1 MLILYLHVVIR
12 VKAFK
17 VLILTSFVR
26 FIIPQG
32 MLLTHALSAVSPV
45 INQYCSLPTLHSI
58 LSMLV
63 NKSGIPIL
71 LQHRTCRQKIM
82 VIYSLSPLIP
92 IQVLLKLVIVT
103 FFLFVVLAILS
114 FILHLIPLASP
125 LFRMSLNFI
134 ITSCLSNVDLTHK
147 CMV

>member
-1 MLILYLHVVIR
+1 VLILYLHVVIR

-45 INQYCSLPTLHSI
+45 INQCSLPTLHSI

-71 LQHRTCRQKIM
+71 LQHRTCRQIM